1 MPSFVPTESRQG
13 ADYRSN
19 LHVPGMDAVPDSEV
33 FEGDAF
39 MGDQS
44 FSTFGKEPLHTYQ
57 HQQHLQ
63 ASTLDTR
70 ELHALLSNSR
80 TPYKANYLCEYP
92 RTGRAQSAH
101 SFSLSLRLFLSS
113 FPSLYPTCSE
123 LNLVPRSSSCNLWR
137 EVLFDFPCLPA
148 LPPSSIT
155 SIHFLL
161 ISAVGMCCFYTRSFY
176 HHHHHRVNVKLFQFI
191 HLS

>member
-33 FEGDAF
+33 FEGEAF
-39 MGDQS
+39 TGDQS

-92 RTGRAQSAH
+92 RTGRVQSAH
-101 SFSLSLRLFLSS
+101 SFSLPLSSSLSLSLPLYTSLLFLLSI
-113 FPSLYPTCSE
+113 
-123 LNLVPRSSSCNLWR
+123 R
-137 EVLFDFPCLPA
+137 PA
-148 LPPSSIT
+148 QS
-155 SIHFLL
+155 
-161 ISAVGMCCFYTRSFY
+161 
-176 HHHHHRVNVKLFQFI
+176 
-191 HLS
+191 

>member
-39 MGDQS
+39 TGDQS

-92 RTGRAQSAH
+92 RTGRAPTR
-101 SFSLSLRLFLSS
+101 SLSLFLSS
-113 FPSLYPTCSE
+113 FPSLYPTCSV
-123 LNLVPRSSSCNLWR
+123 LNLVTRSSSCNLWR
-137 EVLFDFPCLPA
+137 EVLFDFPSLPA
-148 LPPSSIT
+148 LPPSFPPSSHPSI
-155 SIHFLL
+155 SSSL
-161 ISAVGMCCFYTRSFY
+161 
-176 HHHHHRVNVKLFQFI
+176 Q
-191 HLS
+191 

>member
-33 FEGDAF
+33 FEGEAF
-39 MGDQS
+39 TGDQS

-92 RTGRAQSAH
+92 RTGRVQSAH
-101 SFSLSLRLFLSS
+101 SFSLPLSSSLSLSPSLYLSS

-123 LNLVPRSSSCNLWR
+123 LNLVTRSSSCNLWR
-137 EVLFDFPCLPA
+137 EVLFDFPSLPA
-148 LPPSSIT
+148 LPPSFLPPFII
-155 SIHFLL
+155 SIHLL
-161 ISAVGMCCFYTRSFY
+161 FSAVGMCCFYTRS
-176 HHHHHRVNVKLFQFI
+176 
-191 HLS
+191 